1 MVQFGPYF
9 DLVFLLVLERAILL
23 DLCAV
28 VLLFILLKWTVNKN
42 EEKHAIDEQMI
53 PFTPRKP
60 RRWEFKLF
68 SRCGISEM
76 HYDFL
81 FYVLCRPKVEKSFG
95 FVPADFAMKLCE
107 HLPKQQNH
115 KLFSDNY
122 FNFIEFQ
129 PCLKEQGIWT
139 R

>member
-1 MVQFGPYF
+1 
-9 DLVFLLVLERAILL
+9 
-23 DLCAV
+23 
-28 VLLFILLKWTVNKN
+28 LLKWTVNKN

-68 SRCGISEM
+68 SRCGISGM
-76 HYDFL
+76 PYDFL
-81 FYVLCRPKVEKSFG
+81 FYVLCRLKVEKSVG
-95 FVPADFAMKLCE
+95 FVPADFAMK
-107 HLPKQQNH
+107 
-115 KLFSDNY
+115 
-122 FNFIEFQ
+122 